1 MSNLQLLLQLYNMSM
16 HLEGPWLSTTG
27 KKKGKPKFRNA
38 EAAKRARELEE
49 SWKQLLKKHQVEQE
63 ERKRKRALSSTA
75 TLKTSPAQPIRD
87 TGPHIPSLNP
97 TDMSPCLKTP
107 DKVYT
112 GDKILGI
119 GTMHK
124 SNAVPI
130 FSSED
135 AKDISKMRR

>member
-1 MSNLQLLLQLYNMSM
+1 MSM

-27 KKKGKPKFRNA
+27 KKKGKQKFRNA
-38 EAAKRARELEE
+38 EQARKAREQEE
-49 SWKQLLKKHQVEQE
+49 SWKQLLKKHGIEQE
-63 ERKRKRALSSTA
+63 GRKRKRALEA
-75 TLKTSPAQPIRD
+75 PVMEPLKVAPYRRETQKINSLPF
-87 TGPHIPSLNP
+87 TGGVC
-97 TDMSPCLKTP
+97 TKAP

-135 AKDISKMRR
+135 AEAIAKMRR

>member
-1 MSNLQLLLQLYNMSM
+1 MSM

-27 KKKGKPKFRNA
+27 KKKGKQKFRNA
-38 EAAKRARELEE
+38 EQARKARELEE
-49 SWKQLLKKHQVEQE
+49 SWKALQKKWGLEAE
-63 ERKRKRALSSTA
+63 ERKRKRGLEA
-75 TLKTSPAQPIRD
+75 
-87 TGPHIPSLNP
+87 P
-97 TDMSPCLKTP
+97 TMSPVVNKPYRRETP
-107 DKVYT
+107 KINSLPFTGGPCTKAPEKVYT

-130 FSSED
+130 FSDQD